1 MVKGVGV
8 TSSQKKIRQYYI
20 VGRRLPSDKTPEP
33 TLYRLRIFA
42 ANEVLARSKFW
53 YHMKRQHK
61 VRRIQGEIVSTSE
74 ITEKKSTSLKNF
86 GIFLRYDTRTHT
98 VNMYKEYRDVSLCGA
113 VAQMYLEMSGRH
125 SARSE
130 TIQIIRT
137 SRLENKDLKRAA
149 NIQMADGNLKFPKIR
164 TIKRPPTKNL
174 QTLFKADRPTLF

>member
-8 TSSQKKIRQYYI
+8 KSMQKNIHQYYI
-20 VGRRLPSDKTPEP
+20 VGRRLPSESTPEP

-74 ITEKKSTSLKNF
+74 VFEKKATSLKNY
-86 GIFLRYDTRTHT
+86 GIYLRYDTRTHT
-98 VNMYKEYRDVSLCGA
+98 VNMYKEYRDTSLCGA
-113 VAQMYLEMSGRH
+113 VAQMYVDMSGRH

-130 TIQIIRT
+130 TIQIIST
-137 SRLENKDLKRAA
+137 TRLAAQDLKRSA
-149 NIQMADGNLKFPKIR
+149 
-164 TIKRPPTKNL
+164 TI
-174 QTLFKADRPTLF
+174 